1 MKIVISPAKS
11 LNFEK
16 QIPTPTFSE
25 PQFLKQA
32 ATIQR
37 TLKKKKPK
45 ALSQL
50 MDISDKLAFILL
62 MAMFIWVLILRRC
75 R

>member
-16 QIPTPTFSE
+16 ELPVKTYSE

-32 ATIQR
+32 ATIHR
-37 TLKKKKPK
+37 ALKKKKPK

-50 MDISDKLAFILL
+50 MDISE
-62 MAMFIWVLILRRC
+62 
-75 R
+75 

>member
-16 QIPTPTFSE
+16 ELPTTIFSE

-32 ATIQR
+32 ATIER
-37 TLKKKKPK
+37 TLKKKKPPF
-45 ALSQL
+45 ADFRAQLS
-50 MDISDKLAFILL
+50 
-62 MAMFIWVLILRRC
+62 
-75 R
+75 